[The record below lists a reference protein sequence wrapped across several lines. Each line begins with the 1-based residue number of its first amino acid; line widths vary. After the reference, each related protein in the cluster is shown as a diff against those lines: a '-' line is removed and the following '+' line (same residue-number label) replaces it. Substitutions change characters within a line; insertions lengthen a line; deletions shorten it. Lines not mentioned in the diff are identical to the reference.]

1 MAQHSNS
8 VMGLLRLN
16 KEGSLKFPK
25 QQIIS
30 VFFKNMIQEFSKV
43 IPVTEPRLSRSGNA
57 TSISSEED
65 VKAGEYDLDYDCPG
79 PIRKRFILT
88 IQTNTSAVS
97 KTRRQ
102 INEIQ

>member
-16 KEGSLKFPK
+16 KEGSLKFSK

-43 IPVTEPRLSRSGNA
+43 IPVTEPRLSTSGKWQYA
-57 TSISSEED
+57 PTSP
-65 VKAGEYDLDYDCPG
+65 KKYYYH
-79 PIRKRFILT
+79 LT
-88 IQTNTSAVS
+88 
-97 KTRRQ
+97 
-102 INEIQ
+102 